1 MQMLFIKFEFMIT
14 STMDEQRDEA
24 RTRNFFYSLPT
35 LKSFPSVMSFLF
47 SRPIL
52 PFSLVASN

>member
-1 MQMLFIKFEFMIT
+1 MLFIKFEFMIT